1 MELSDAQTREPAR
14 ILMVDDDPIICAIA
28 TDTLTKA
35 GYRVFTVD
43 SGDDAIDA
51 AWDESPDV
59 ILLDC
64 GLPGKSGMTL
74 LDEFRASPRFRNI
87 PIAMITAR
95 RSEWSENVAK
105 EHGADAY
112 IRKPF
117 DIREMLIEVAKLTKL
132 SVTARQERRKA

>member
-1 MELSDAQTREPAR
+1 MELSEAQTCEPAR
-14 ILMVDDDPIICAIA
+14 ILLVDDDPIICAIA
-28 TDTLTKA
+28 TDTLKQA
-35 GYRVFTVD
+35 GYRVATVN
-43 SGDDAIDA
+43 SGDDAVDA
-51 AWDESPDV
+51 AWEESPDV

-95 RSEWSENVAK
+95 RSEWSEKVAK

-117 DIREMLIEVAKLTKL
+117 DVREMLIEVAKLTRI
-132 SVTARQERRKA
+132 SVTARQ